1 MRVTQESLR
10 VAPGEV
16 MGVSGGFTEPL
27 IILFSADF
35 RFLPGN
41 HFRTQTSRLDEK
53 VTFSSGHKSPK
64 RAKVPRQPSRT
75 GSARCGGSCQFG
87 LE

>member
-1 MRVTQESLR
+1 MRVTKESLR

-35 RFLPGN
+35 RFLLGN

-53 VTFSSGHKSPK
+53 VTFSSEHKSPNFWK
-64 RAKVPRQPSRT
+64 LERQGSPAAKQDR
-75 GSARCGGSCQFG
+75 
-87 LE
+87 